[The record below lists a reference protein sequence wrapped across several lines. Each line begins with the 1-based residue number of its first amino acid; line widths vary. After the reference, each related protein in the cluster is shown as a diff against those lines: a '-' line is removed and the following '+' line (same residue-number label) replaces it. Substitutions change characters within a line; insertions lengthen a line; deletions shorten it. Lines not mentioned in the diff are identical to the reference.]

1 MSRTPYATDG
11 EYTLYLLADIDR
23 ENYVE
28 LHRQINGESS
38 LFLNP
43 HIKDMMW
50 DSTIHSESKIYSIF
64 DSKGEYCGSTELQN
78 PSSDTP
84 EIGID
89 LLENKRNQ
97 GIAVK
102 VVKMLAIKVSEE
114 QAVNYFLIR
123 ISSRNPHSKHV
134 FEKMGAVLIGEGSS
148 LFREFIN
155 QLNDEGLN
163 LPTESQ
169 DIIQKCF
176 NEEDDE
182 VIYKYKLLPD
192 VFE

>member
-1 MSRTPYATDG
+1 
-11 EYTLYLLADIDR
+11 
-23 ENYVE
+23 
-28 LHRQINGESS
+28 
-38 LFLNP
+38 
-43 HIKDMMW
+43 
-50 DSTIHSESKIYSIF
+50 
-64 DSKGEYCGSTELQN
+64 
-78 PSSDTP
+78 
-84 EIGID
+84 
-89 LLENKRNQ
+89 
-97 GIAVK
+97 
-102 VVKMLAIKVSEE
+102 MLAIKVSEE